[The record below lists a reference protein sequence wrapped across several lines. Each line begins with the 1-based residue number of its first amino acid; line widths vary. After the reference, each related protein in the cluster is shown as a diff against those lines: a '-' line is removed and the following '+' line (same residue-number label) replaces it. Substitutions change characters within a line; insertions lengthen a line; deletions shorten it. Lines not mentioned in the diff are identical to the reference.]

1 MYNLGFMILAGWDP
15 GQLLTTWHGY
25 CSKQVVMIN
34 IKVLDWIEGY
44 VLTRVLIFG
53 DFMGT
58 VKRSDLMFDF
68 DTASD
73 YFRIY
78 EGQRIQALSLPVK
91 SRRLSTLLAE
101 IESHFQRGWRLLDAG
116 EWTEADFNQVFLL
129 SREISNEIMALRQ
142 EYQAAMGEFES
153 RHSSGDSQLT
163 Q

>member
-1 MYNLGFMILAGWDP
+1 
-15 GQLLTTWHGY
+15 
-25 CSKQVVMIN
+25 MIN

-53 DFMGT
+53 DFLGT

-68 DTASD
+68 DTTSD

-101 IESHFQRGWRLLDAG
+101 IESQFQRGWSLLDAG

-129 SREISNEIMALRQ
+129 SREISNEIMSLRQ
-142 EYQAAMGEFES
+142 EYRAAMGDFES
-153 RHSSGDSQLT
+153 RHSPGDSRFT